1 MLKNW
6 EFALGNLK
14 CAIGVCYPKLVY
26 CFADV
31 EPVAEIK
38 LVGAWSKYP

>member
-26 CFADV
+26 FADV
-31 EPVAEIK
+31 EPLAKLK